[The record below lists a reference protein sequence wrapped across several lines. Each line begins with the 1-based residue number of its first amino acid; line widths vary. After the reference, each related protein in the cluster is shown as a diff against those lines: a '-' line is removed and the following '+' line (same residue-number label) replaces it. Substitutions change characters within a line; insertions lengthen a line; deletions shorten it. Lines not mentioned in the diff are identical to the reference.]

1 MRIKVK
7 SLQFDLYLWIIASTI
22 IIMLI
27 GGVVAGALAFFQA
40 RELQDNT
47 LTEISLLLKNG
58 TLNPPEQLSTLQ
70 TILDNIENLANE
82 ENNKVSDDDFEE
94 DTSIIFFEIKAP
106 FASKQ
111 EQVLSKKKSGLQT
124 INLKGEQWRALFV
137 TQPQSGRKFL
147 IAQPTELR
155 DEIAVSSAISTLYPL
170 LIFVACLMVLVHFV
184 LRRQFKPIKAL
195 TKNLDQQESDQLAV
209 LSENKVPK
217 EILPFIRSIN
227 ALMQRVQTAMEKQQR
242 FIADAAHELRTPIAA
257 LSLQT
262 ENVKNAA
269 SEQERH
275 ERLAALQQGFL
286 RLGNLVSQLLDLA
299 RLQADSETSEIKT
312 ASVSLNE
319 AVKDVIQ
326 DLYPLAEKGHVDIGV
341 TRQDENIM
349 VNDSNG
355 LLSQLIQNAIAN
367 AIHYTPAGGEV
378 NISIIKENNCAV
390 LLVEDTGCGIP
401 EKDLEKVMQPFY
413 RVQANIKDGNGL
425 GLTISQEIADK
436 LGGRI
441 LLANRKSG
449 GLVYR
454 YEQKLSFTNPS

>member
-1 MRIKVK
+1 MRIKAK
-7 SLQFDLYLWIIASTI
+7 SLQFDLYLWIIASTLVILLVASI
-22 IIMLI
+22 IS
-27 GGVVAGALAFFQA
+27 GGIAFFKA

-47 LTEISLLLKNG
+47 LREISLLLRSGK
-58 TLNPPEQLSTLQ
+58 LNPSETSSTLQ
-70 TILDNIENLANE
+70 SELKRLNQTPFKPNSADNLDI
-82 ENNKVSDDDFEE
+82 EE
-94 DTSIIFFEIKAP
+94 DTTIILFEIKP
-106 FASKQ
+106 DSIQKKQ
-111 EQVLSKKKSGLQT
+111 HHFLLNQPDGFDT
-124 INLKGEQWRALFV
+124 IELMDEQWRTLIV
-137 TQPQSGRKFL
+137 TLQQSNRKFL
-147 IAQPTELR
+147 ISQPTELR
-155 DEIAVSSAISTLYPL
+155 DEIALVSASSTLYPILFFAGALLL
-170 LIFVACLMVLVHFV
+170 LIHIVLKK
-184 LRRQFKPIKAL
+184 QFSTVKQL
-195 TKNLDQQESDQLAV
+195 TQSLDQQDGTHLKN
-209 LSENKVPK
+209 LSEDKAPS
-217 EILPFIRSIN
+217 EIQPFIRSIN
-227 ALMQRVQTAMEKQQR
+227 ALIQRVQTAMEKQQR

-262 ENVKNAA
+262 ENVKNAT

-275 ERLAALQQGFL
+275 ERLTALQQGFL

-299 RLQADSETSEIKT
+299 RLQANSETSEIKT

-319 AVKDVIQ
+319 AVKHVIQ

-341 TRQDENIM
+341 TRQDKNIM

-441 LLANRKSG
+441 LLANREGG

-454 YEQKLSFTNPS
+454 YEQAIDS